1 MDNIDIALEVV
12 QSQNDALDH
21 LWQAIANNGDY
32 YSTMID
38 VLKNVARSNYQRR
51 IIITGV
57 GKNANIAAKASETF
71 ASLGIP
77 SMFLN
82 TCHYSHGDAGFIGHD
97 DVVIHVSR
105 SGKTAEMLGM
115 ANHLR
120 KIRPN
125 VIQILLHCNED
136 IIKTFNPGHYMDFNI
151 TFGIPKIVECD
162 EHALAPT
169 TSTTVLLTLLDT
181 IGIILSRDLKFQRE
195 DFLKYHPGG
204 SLGQM
209 LKAETQT

>member
-1 MDNIDIALEVV
+1 MDNLDIALKVV
-12 QSQNDALDH
+12 EDQNDALDH
-21 LWQAIANNGDY
+21 LRAAIATNGDLY
-32 YSTMID
+32 MAIIAL
-38 VLKNVARSNYQRR
+38 LKAAATSNYARR

-115 ANHLR
+115 ATHLR
-120 KIRPN
+120 HIRPN
-125 VIQILLHCNED
+125 VRQILLHCNSELLTA
-136 IIKTFNPGHYMDFNI
+136 KSQPFTCM
-151 TFGIPKIVECD
+151 FGVDGVVECD

-181 IGIILSRDLKFQRE
+181 IGINLSRELKFKRE

-204 SLGQM
+204 SLGAM
-209 LKAETQT
+209 LEKELR